1 MFLNIIMNLLY
12 FLKNLDPNLVWIIG
26 SSIVRNAFV
35 HARQSSVG
43 INLGLARV
51 GLQLLWQGYGGMTT
65 CDVMVKIRNLIRVEN
80 SPGYLVLH
88 IGGNDLG
95 HVKVGFLRNRIKNI
109 MRKIRALL
117 PNTRIIWSEIL
128 PRNQW
133 RYSQNHD
140 AMNRA
145 RKRINSSIGA
155 FVLKLGGYYVQYPDI
170 ALDVLFLKRDG
181 VHLTDLGN
189 EIFLNTLQGALES
202 FVLSLSQ

>member
-1 MFLNIIMNLLY
+1 MNLLY

-43 INLGLARV
+43 VSLGLSRV

-65 CDVMVKIRNLIRVEN
+65 CDVMVKIRNLISWKFSWLF
-80 SPGYLVLH
+80 SPPYRRKLF
-88 IGGNDLG
+88 G

-109 MRKIRALL
+109 IRKIRALL

-145 RKRINSSIGA
+145 RKRINSSIGDV
-155 FVLKLGGYYVQYPDI
+155 VLQLG
-170 ALDVLFLKRDG
+170 
-181 VHLTDLGN
+181 
-189 EIFLNTLQGALES
+189 E
-202 FVLSLSQ
+202 